1 MRKSFTLIELL
12 VVIAIIAILA
22 AMLLPALS
30 KAREKARAISC
41 VNNQKQIGL
50 AINMYFQDAGGEFFY
65 CHNTSSASLDPADG
79 KRTWGAFLVKFGYLN
94 DHNQMFCPSTKY
106 ASEQGGT
113 LNTNFTYAAYYN
125 GTTGLIDYK
134 QFMPYASTGVL
145 LILADGYSVSNKTP
159 YYRMF
164 TTNNTSEAYGRPWLC
179 HSGRANSLLL
189 DGHVESIIRGGFAEI
204 KSPQLWN
211 GKIIGINYICNEDG
225 SAYITPL

>member
-12 VVIAIIAILA
+12 VVIAIIAIWA

-65 CHNTSSASLDPADG
+65 CHNTTSASLDPADG

-106 ASEQGGT
+106 ASEQDGT
-113 LNTNFTYAAYYN
+113 LNTNFTYGAYYN
-125 GTTGLIDYK
+125 GTTGLVDYK
-134 QFMPYASTGVL
+134 SFLDKGSSNIL
-145 LILADGYSVSNKTP
+145 LVLADGYSVGNKTP

-164 TTNNTSEAYGRPWLC
+164 TVNNSSESYARPWLC
-179 HSGRANSLLL
+179 HSGRCNSLFV
-189 DGHVESIIRGGFAEI
+189 DGHVESVIRGGFAAI
-204 KSPQLWN
+204 KTPQLYN
-211 GKIIGINYICNEDG
+211 GNLVGVNYVCKEDG
-225 SAYITPL
+225 SAYQTPL